1 MRRKLKQTQ
10 MSTYVNIWKKKRKG
24 KASEPV
30 VRALIKA
37 ARRPLKSL
45 KTSSTVRGT
54 GCGMASIFALSL
66 CVSTSQSQS
75 QSQCQ
80 LIAIAQ
86 SEEHGD
92 ANDAIELAS
101 YCGIEIRVC

>member
-1 MRRKLKQTQ
+1 M
-10 MSTYVNIWKKKRKG
+10 
-24 KASEPV
+24 

-66 CVSTSQSQS
+66 CVSASQS